1 MGAAEGGR
9 VVVVRGRGVWRKRW
23 SMWLRI
29 MSKKLH
35 KAFSQITYQ
44 LHAWHYP
51 WSISSV
57 LDQVPIVL
65 RCKYTCA
72 HPHTCI
78 HNYSSPL
85 AANTWANISLSLFLP
100 LCIYLPQLI
109 YIVFG
114 GKSNDRNKTCQV
126 SYQYGD
132 LPSLAAVPPLQQT
145 LASQPVISKPVFGE
159 ASLSEQWE
167 NIQCISIGR
176 LWFLF
181 VLHLLCLA
189 IVHRNDSRVH
199 CINSQT
205 TWFLLDFVEIQSIN
219 VKHVSHFS
227 FCLWLSPLLHS
238 Y

>member
-1 MGAAEGGR
+1 
-9 VVVVRGRGVWRKRW
+9 
-23 SMWLRI
+23 

-44 LHAWHYP
+44 LCAWHYP

-57 LDQVPIVL
+57 LDQVPHRSAMQVHV
-65 RCKYTCA
+65 RPPTQAYTS
-72 HPHTCI
+72 I
-78 HNYSSPL
+78 HKQSSPL
-85 AANTWANISLSLFLP
+85 AENTWANMSLSLFLFVR
-100 LCIYLPQLI
+100 IYLSLSWSTLSMVIKAMAGTRPVKSQARVTFHPWLPPPRQTQL
-109 YIVFG
+109 V
-114 GKSNDRNKTCQV
+114 
-126 SYQYGD
+126 
-132 LPSLAAVPPLQQT
+132 L
-145 LASQPVISKPVFGE
+145 PVISKPVFGE

-205 TWFLLDFVEIQSIN
+205 TLFLLDFVGMLS
-219 VKHVSHFS
+219 VK
-227 FCLWLSPLLHS
+227 C
-238 Y
+238 